1 MSSIAKVLKTE
12 IQRIVH
18 REISRM
24 TASQKQGLAVLKK
37 ANAEYKRRL
46 AALEK
51 MAKQQSSIAQCSA
64 GVEPP
69 VAGASED
76 VRVTAK
82 ALKSMRKRLDIT
94 QAELAK
100 LLGVSVQVVSIW
112 ETKKGRV
119 QIRKEKVRSALAA
132 LKQEKK
138 DAVCARLGKDV
149 IKKKSARAGA
159 QPAPAIS
166 GPAMSMDGAGIAKLR
181 SRLSVSQHDF
191 ARLAG
196 VSNQIVSVWERKKGA
211 LQLRA
216 NTARQLN
223 AVVKMSKA
231 EAKRRLG

>member
-1 MSSIAKVLKTE
+1 
-12 IQRIVH
+12 
-18 REISRM
+18 M
-24 TASQKQGLAVLKK
+24 TASQKQGLGVLKK
-37 ANAEYKRRL
+37 ANAEYKRRI

-51 MAKQQSSIAQCSA
+51 LAKQQASVAKRTA
-64 GVEPP
+64 GVE
-69 VAGASED
+69 ASGDGEPAD
-76 VRVTAK
+76 MRVTAK
-82 ALKSMRKRLDIT
+82 ALKSMRKRLGIT
-94 QAELAK
+94 QTELAK

-149 IKKKSARAGA
+149 KKKKSSVSGA
-159 QPAPAIS
+159 QSASTIS
-166 GPAMSMDGAGIAKLR
+166 GPAMSMDGAAIVNLR
-181 SRLSVSQHDF
+181 KRLGVSQQDF

-196 VSNQIVSVWERKKGA
+196 VSNQIVSVWERKQGILK
-211 LQLRA
+211 LRA
-216 NTARQLN
+216 ATARQLN